1 MRKMALSGL
10 CAVVALALIA
20 VASTAHAQQY
30 YGDYGGWHGPGMM
43 GYGMMGPGMMHGYDY
58 GYGPDMMYGPGYR
71 DYVPRRGWHGRYY
84 RHHQYDHR
92 YGYHCCGW

>member
-1 MRKMALSGL
+1 
-10 CAVVALALIA
+10 
-20 VASTAHAQQY
+20 
-30 YGDYGGWHGPGMM
+30 
-43 GYGMMGPGMMHGYDY
+43 MMGPGMMHGYDY